1 MAFTGE
7 NNSILSTRC
16 RGVLSELKTVAL
28 FSCVAA
34 SLATAVHA
42 TEIPSARPSVLFL
55 FADDQR
61 ADALGALGNPAL
73 KTPNL
78 DRLVARG
85 MVLRN
90 AYCLGSNSPAVCTP
104 SRNMLLS
111 GRAYF
116 RWKGPLAPADAPNFP
131 DAMKAAGYETYHH
144 GKRGNVATAIQKRFD
159 HDKYV
164 NDVAD
169 RTNGEPCRDIVD
181 GAIDFLANRSPA
193 TKPFFM
199 YLAFSNP
206 HDPRVA
212 AESYRNLYRE
222 QDLPLPANYLPLHP
236 FNNGEME
243 VRDEKLAPW
252 PRTPEEVRQHL
263 HDYYAVISAMDR
275 HMGRLLRA
283 LDERKLTENTLV
295 IYSADHGLALGSHG
309 LMGKQSLY
317 EHSMKVP
324 LIVAGPTIK
333 PGRSDALVYLLD
345 IFPTVCDL
353 VGAEVPAGLDGR
365 SFASVL
371 RGQQAPTRDELFF
384 AYRDVQRALRD
395 ERWKL
400 IRYPEVNVTQLF
412 DLENDPDEKTN
423 LADRPTQAE
432 RVTAMLGRIREW
444 QTHYG
449 DETPLTV
456 ANPKPA
462 AWMPPSE

>member
-1 MAFTGE
+1 VCAAAHFA
-7 NNSILSTRC
+7 SALHAA
-16 RGVLSELKTVAL
+16 ELPT
-28 FSCVAA
+28 
-34 SLATAVHA
+34 
-42 TEIPSARPSVLFL
+42 ARPNVLFL

-61 ADALGALGNPAL
+61 ADALGVLGNPTL

-78 DRLVARG
+78 DRLVQRG
-85 MVLRN
+85 MVMRN
-90 AYCLGSNSPAVCTP
+90 AYCLGANSGAVCTP

-131 DAMKAAGYETYHH
+131 DAMRAAGYETYHH
-144 GKRGNVATAIQKRFD
+144 GKRGNTATAIQKRFD

-164 NDVAD
+164 NDLAD
-169 RTNGEPCRDIVD
+169 RTNGEPCRDIVE
-181 GAIDFLANRSPA
+181 GAIGFLEKRPA
-193 TKPFFM
+193 AKPFFM

-212 AESYRNLYRE
+212 ADTYRDLYRPD
-222 QDLPLPANYLPLHP
+222 DLPLPANYLPLHP
-236 FNNGEME
+236 FDNGEME

-252 PRTPEEVRQHL
+252 PRTPEEVRRHL

-275 HMGRLLRA
+275 HIGRLLA
-283 LDERKLTENTLV
+283 KLDEMKLTENTIV

-317 EHSMKVP
+317 DHSMKVP
-324 LIVAGPTIK
+324 LIVAGPTIR
-333 PGRSDALVYLLD
+333 PGQSDALVYLMD

-365 SFASVL
+365 SFAGVL
-371 RGQQAPTRDELFF
+371 RGKPTDTRDTLFF

-412 DLENDPDEKTN
+412 DLKTDPDEKTN
-423 LADRPTQAE
+423 LANDPAQAP
-432 RVTAMLGRIREW
+432 RVAAMLARLHEW
-444 QTHYG
+444 QKHYG
-449 DETPLTV
+449 DEAPLTV
-456 ANPKPA
+456 ANPKSA
-462 AWMPPSE
+462 AWVPPAE

>member
-1 MAFTGE
+1 MRHLPAVTVIG
-7 NNSILSTRC
+7 L
-16 RGVLSELKTVAL
+16 VLAL
-28 FSCVAA
+28 FVSAGSLRAA
-34 SLATAVHA
+34 DEAAA
-42 TEIPSARPSVLFL
+42 KPNVLFL

-61 ADALGALGNPAL
+61 ADALGALGNSVL

-85 MVLRN
+85 VVMQN

-104 SRNMLLS
+104 SRNMLMS

-116 RWKGPLAPADAPNFP
+116 RWKGPLAPAEAPNFP
-131 DAMKAAGYETYHH
+131 DAMKTAGYETYHH

-159 HDKYV
+159 HNKNV
-164 NDVAD
+164 NDEYD

-181 GAIDFLANRSPA
+181 AAIDFLTQRSP
-193 TKPFFM
+193 TSKPFCM

-212 AESYRNLYRE
+212 ADSYRKLYE
-222 QDLPLPANYLPLHP
+222 EADLPLPANYLPVHP

-243 VRDEKLAPW
+243 IRDEKLAPW
-252 PRTPEEVRQHL
+252 PRTPQVVRKHL
-263 HDYYAVISAMDR
+263 HDYYAVISAMDL
-275 HMGRLLRA
+275 HVGRLLA
-283 LDERKLTENTLV
+283 KLDELRLAEKTFV
-295 IYSADHGLALGSHG
+295 IYAAEHGLALGSHG

-324 LIVAGPTIK
+324 LIVSGPAIR
-333 PGRSDALVYLLD
+333 PGRSAALVYLMD
-345 IFPTVCDL
+345 IFPTVCEL
-353 VGAEVPAGLDGR
+353 VGAPVPPGLDGR
-365 SFASVL
+365 SFAGAVL
-371 RGQQAPTRDELFF
+371 GKPFEPRDMLFF

-412 DLENDPDEKTN
+412 DLASDPDEKTN
-423 LADRPTQAE
+423 LASDSAQAE
-432 RVTAMLGRIREW
+432 RVAAMLAQIARW
-444 QTHYG
+444 QKHYG

-462 AWMPPSE
+462 AWTPPGN